1 MRKSSLRISEYS
13 APAILPLE
21 SSPLSGNSS
30 KNSATY
36 LIVDHS
42 DLIKFV
48 IIPFFSSMTWCSKK
62 YLDFQDFSLV
72 FKLKEEGHHHTDKGK
87 ILIDSFIGQMNNNR
101 LSTSAGASLH
111 REDKELLISQAKKIL
126 QGPSNYKKEKGK
138 TFIISEN
145 KWLTYRKG
153 VVYEII
159 DLNGNVVTTCKS
171 ITAVIDFLEVSR
183 YIVLK
188 RLEDGESIQWA
199 KENRLVTIREV
210 EM

>member
-1 MRKSSLRISEYS
+1 
-13 APAILPLE
+13 
-21 SSPLSGNSS
+21 
-30 KNSATY
+30 
-36 LIVDHS
+36 
-42 DLIKFV
+42 
-48 IIPFFSSMTWCSKK
+48 
-62 YLDFQDFSLV
+62 
-72 FKLKEEGHHHTDKGK
+72 
-87 ILIDSFIGQMNNNR
+87 MNNNR

-159 DLNGNVVTTCKS
+159 DLNDNVVTTCKS

-188 RLEDGESIQWA
+188 RLEDGESILWA

>member
-1 MRKSSLRISEYS
+1 
-13 APAILPLE
+13 
-21 SSPLSGNSS
+21 
-30 KNSATY
+30 
-36 LIVDHS
+36 
-42 DLIKFV
+42 
-48 IIPFFSSMTWCSKK
+48 MTWCSKK

-111 REDKELLISQAKKIL
+111 REDKELLISQAKKII
-126 QGPSNYKKEKGK
+126 QGPSNYKKPPSITEFDGGREAEKGK

-171 ITAVIDFLEVSR
+171 ITAVIDFLEVSLPLIHLFPSEMKWGR
-183 YIVLK
+183 GLYSFK
-188 RLEDGESIQWA
+188 
-199 KENRLVTIREV
+199 KIRRRWV
-210 EM
+210 NSMGKGKSLSNDPRSRNVDFFI